1 MTQQD
6 KPTPQVHV
14 PDTHIVVLLDRSGS
28 MESIASDV
36 IGGYNRFIREQL
48 DNGADAKV
56 TLVQFDSANPHEI
69 IHDALPI
76 ADVPRLT
83 EKEFI
88 PRASTP
94 LLDATGRLIAKIRE
108 RLALDSR
115 PTEQHD
121 SIVFVTITDG
131 EENDSTEFTLPQ
143 TREMIANCERDGW
156 TFVFL
161 SAGLDAYGEASGMG
175 VQQGRTRAFS
185 PTKGGAELAFAA
197 LSENMTNLRDKKR
210 RMQDTSNDDFF
221 DDSKFDR
228 ILGDD

>member
-1 MTQQD
+1 MTQQAI
-6 KPTPQVHV
+6 PT
-14 PDTHIVVLLDRSGS
+14 PDTHMVILLDRSGS

-36 IGGYNRFIREQL
+36 IGGYNRLIREQME
-48 DNGADAKV
+48 NGTDAKV
-56 TLVQFDSANPHEI
+56 TLVQFDSTDPHEI

-108 RLALDSR
+108 RQALDSR

-131 EENDSTEFTLPQ
+131 EENDSREYTLAQ

-161 SAGLDAYGEASGMG
+161 SAGLDAYGEAAGMG
-175 VQQGRTRAFS
+175 VNSGRTRAFRA
-185 PTKGGAELAFAA
+185 TKGGAEMAFSA
-197 LSENMTNLRDKKR
+197 LSANMTNLRDKKR